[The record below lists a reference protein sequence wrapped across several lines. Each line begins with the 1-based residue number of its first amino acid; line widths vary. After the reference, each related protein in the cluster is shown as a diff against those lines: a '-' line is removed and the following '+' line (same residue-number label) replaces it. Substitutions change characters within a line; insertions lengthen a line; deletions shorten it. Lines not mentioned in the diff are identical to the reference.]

1 MQEQKAGRY
10 HGILFMALFACAS
23 CYIGEWQ
30 ALKALSISPL
40 IIGIVLGM
48 AYANSLRNHLP
59 ATWGPGIK
67 FCSKS
72 ILRLG
77 IILYGF
83 RLTFQDVVAVGV
95 PGIVIDCIIVAVTI
109 LGGVMVGKWLKMDSD
124 IALLTSIGSGICGA
138 AAVLGAEAT
147 IKTQPY
153 KTAVAVATVVIFGTI
168 SMFLY
173 PIGYR
178 AGIIDLTPDQM
189 GIFSGA
195 TLHEVAHAVGAGN
208 AMGDEIANVAIITK
222 MIRVMLL
229 VPVLLI
235 LGWWAAASARKLLK
249 AATAGAKDNADGT
262 AKAGK
267 GKVQVPWFAFGFLL
281 VIGFNSLDLL
291 PAPVVGWINDFDTF
305 LLTMA
310 MAALG
315 AETSFD
321 KFKQAGAKPFVLATI
336 LYVWLLFGGYL
347 ITKLLTPILA

>member
-1 MQEQKAGRY
+1 MKTQNAGKI

-23 CYIGEWQ
+23 FFIGQ
-30 ALKALSISPL
+30 APFMKAISFSPL
-40 IIGIVLGM
+40 IIGIILGM
-48 AYANSLRNHLP
+48 IYANSLRNHLP
-59 ATWGPGIK
+59 ETWGPGIQY
-67 FCSKS
+67 CSKRV
-72 ILRLG
+72 LRLG

-83 RLTFQDVVAVGV
+83 RLTFQNVVEVGLA
-95 PGIVIDCIIVAVTI
+95 GITVDCIIVTVTI
-109 LGGVMVGKWLKMDSD
+109 LGGVLVGKWMKMDRD

-147 IKTQPY
+147 LHTKAY
-153 KTAVAVATVVIFGTI
+153 KTAVAVATVVIFGTL

-173 PIGYR
+173 PMGYR
-178 AGIIDLTPDQM
+178 AGIIDLTPEQM

-208 AMGDEIANVAIITK
+208 AMGGEIADISIIVK

-235 LGWWAAASARKLLK
+235 LGWWMAARLRKHPEAAEESAK
-249 AATAGAKDNADGT
+249 T
-262 AKAGK
+262 
-267 GKVQVPWFAFGFLL
+267 KVQIPWFAVGFLV

-291 PAPVVGWINDFDTF
+291 PGVVVGWINEFDTF

-321 KFKQAGAKPFVLATI
+321 KFKKAGAKPFLLAGI
-336 LYVWLLFGGYL
+336 LYIWLIFGGYL
-347 ITKLLTPILA
+347 LSKYLVPLIV